1 MNWGDLLFFL
11 SGALAGLLC
20 TAVLRRLRRGELKE
34 SGAEESI
41 GTNQREE
48 KETERKRERPERDRA
63 ALKKRIRWGIC
74 GVLILALGLGLWVPS
89 LFSVPAS
96 RRING
101 LEVRAP
107 EGFASTYSDGHLFI
121 WKYKGDQKN
130 PGPLILNTEINGSR
144 AQYFNTVEEVLEDC
158 EWIRDPEIY
167 VNPAGIRTIRGYS
180 MDYSAGGEYR
190 YYVETPK
197 SVLLISMNVNEAY
210 YRLRDCLEALQET
223 VDQLK
228 RE

>member
-1 MNWGDLLFFL
+1 MDWGDFLFFL
-11 SGALAGLLC
+11 AGALAAIAG
-20 TAVLRRLRRGELKE
+20 TAALHRFRRPEE
-34 SGAEESI
+34 SGAEESF
-41 GTNQREE
+41 GTKKREE
-48 KETERKRERPERDRA
+48 KETERRREKPERDRTV
-63 ALKKRIRWGIC
+63 LIKRIRWGIC
-74 GVLILALGLGLWVPS
+74 GVLILALGLWLWVPS

-101 LEVRAP
+101 LEVRVP
-107 EGFASTYSDGHLFI
+107 EGFTSTYSDGHLFI
-121 WKYKGDQKN
+121 WKYTGNDKN
-130 PGPLILNTEINGSR
+130 PGPLILNTEINGSW
-144 AQYFNTVEEVLEDC
+144 AQYFTKVEEVLEDC

-167 VNPAGIRTIRGYS
+167 VNPEGIRTVRGYS

-197 SVLLISMNVNEAY
+197 SVLLISMNVNEQF
-210 YRLRDCLEALQET
+210 YRLQDCLEALQET